1 MRWVYL
7 TVVVVFVAATII
19 FVVQN
24 VEAVTMSFLG
34 LSVRAPLAVLAAVAY
49 VLGTVT
55 GGSLFALLRRSVQGS
70 RVSRPSAA

>member
-7 TVVVVFVAATII
+7 TVVVLFAAATII

-24 VEAVTMSFLG
+24 VEVVTMSFLG

-49 VLGTVT
+49 VLGTLT
-55 GGSLFALLRRSVQGS
+55 GGSLYALLRKSVQGS
-70 RVSRPSAA
+70 RAPRV

>member
-7 TVVVVFVAATII
+7 TLVILFAAATII

-24 VEAVTMSFLG
+24 VEVVTMSFLG

-49 VLGTVT
+49 VLGTLT
-55 GGSLFALLRRSVQGS
+55 GGSLYALLRKSVQGS
-70 RVSRPSAA
+70 RAPRV